1 MANLTLLLIQLCF
14 CFEGIFSME
23 ERGPSEKA
31 GKDLA
36 PRMGWRGGIGATAFF
51 FGGSGMKSSS
61 LQNVSFRF
69 YNYYNSDFQPI
80 ILMAP
85 KIHKEIP
92 EIQTRLLG
100 NWAPKS
106 KMMDN
111 VDTCDLE
118 ISQFQLWCTFYSANA
133 HLTEV
138 FEDFPLVGAASD
150 MSGDLFQEINKQ
162 VES

>member
-1 MANLTLLLIQLCF
+1 
-14 CFEGIFSME
+14 
-23 ERGPSEKA
+23 
-31 GKDLA
+31 
-36 PRMGWRGGIGATAFF
+36 
-51 FGGSGMKSSS
+51 MKSSS
-61 LQNVSFRF
+61 LQNVSFRL

-118 ISQFQLWCTFYSANA
+118 ISQFQL
-133 HLTEV
+133 
-138 FEDFPLVGAASD
+138 
-150 MSGDLFQEINKQ
+150 
-162 VES
+162 